1 MNPNKTFKDLKTKQ
15 RETISEWL
23 YSEAYQYYQRN
34 SRMPDKS
41 QREIILDAVYDK
53 IQNADIW
60 IPYHEVKKYY
70 LSRLIHFEKRI
81 IRDSE

>member
-1 MNPNKTFKDLKTKQ
+1 MNPNKIFKDLKMKQ
-15 RETISEWL
+15 REMISEWL
-23 YSEAYQYYQRN
+23 YTETYQFFLKN
-34 SRMPDKS
+34 SRMPNKS

-81 IRDSE
+81 MRDNQ